1 MSDLSVTL
9 ETVTKGKRVACRY
22 KWLDPCKKS
31 GAKLHGDFMKEGT
44 KYVAVRGWAAGGAV
58 TISICE
64 HHADE
69 FFAQVSEA
77 KRELKKHQRV
87 K

>member
-1 MSDLSVTL
+1 MSDLTITI

-31 GAKLHGDFMKEGT
+31 GAKNHGDFMKEDT
-44 KYVAVRGWAAGGAV
+44 KYIAIRGWAAGGAV
-58 TISICE
+58 TIGICE
-64 HHADE
+64 YHAEE
-69 FFAQVSEA
+69 FFEQISKA
-77 KRELKKHQRV
+77 KRELKK